1 MEHEDGKGGNYM
13 TTKEKREH
21 ARRPLNIPVD
31 ITVQDRFYHGRV
43 KNISKDGAF
52 IETTGVFSV
61 GQEISFIHVDPKGFG
76 VKFGHR
82 G

>member
-1 MEHEDGKGGNYM
+1 MDVMIGQPTIN
-13 TTKEKREH
+13 EKREFV
-21 ARRPLNIPVD
+21 RGLIDIPVEFS
-31 ITVQDRFYHGRV
+31 IQSQFYDGLIKSV
-43 KNISKDGAF
+43 SKDGAF